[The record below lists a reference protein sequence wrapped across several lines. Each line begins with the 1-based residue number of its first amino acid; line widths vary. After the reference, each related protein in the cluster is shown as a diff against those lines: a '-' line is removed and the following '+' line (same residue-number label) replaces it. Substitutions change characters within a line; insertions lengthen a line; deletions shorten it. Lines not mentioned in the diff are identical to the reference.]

1 MRHSACLVIGFLIVG
16 YVLARKNAELDLVE
30 RLRQVGF

>member
-1 MRHSACLVIGFLIVG
+1 MRRSAYLVIGLLIVR

>member
-1 MRHSACLVIGFLIVG
+1 MRRSAYLTIGLLIVR
-16 YVLARKNAELDLVE
+16 YVLARKNVGRDLVE